1 MFDEREETAESGSSS
16 RGNTERGSIR
26 SVDRALTLLEAIAE
40 AGGETTL
47 TKLAVRTSLNISTC
61 HHLLSTLVKWGY
73 VAKVPGR
80 RSYALGARIFYL
92 GNACL
97 RQVDLPQ
104 RARPLLER
112 INKTTGET
120 VHLAI
125 LQRDDIVTV
134 MKLEARH
141 AVRVDTGPLGNAE
154 AAHATALGKAML
166 AWLPEAQILRVIK
179 ARGLQ
184 HLTPN
189 TITDL
194 PTLTEELRLIRRNG
208 FAIDREEFQPGVICV
223 GAAIRDHSGAV
234 VGSISCS
241 APTMRAHDEHLT
253 TMREAVVTAAR
264 ALSTELGESD
274 PQPGLKLDRRA
285 N

>member
-1 MFDEREETAESGSSS
+1 
-16 RGNTERGSIR
+16 
-26 SVDRALTLLEAIAE
+26 
-40 AGGETTL
+40 
-47 TKLAVRTSLNISTC
+47 
-61 HHLLSTLVKWGY
+61 
-73 VAKVPGR
+73 
-80 RSYALGARIFYL
+80 
-92 GNACL
+92 
-97 RQVDLPQ
+97 
-104 RARPLLER
+104 
-112 INKTTGET
+112 
-120 VHLAI
+120 
-125 LQRDDIVTV
+125 